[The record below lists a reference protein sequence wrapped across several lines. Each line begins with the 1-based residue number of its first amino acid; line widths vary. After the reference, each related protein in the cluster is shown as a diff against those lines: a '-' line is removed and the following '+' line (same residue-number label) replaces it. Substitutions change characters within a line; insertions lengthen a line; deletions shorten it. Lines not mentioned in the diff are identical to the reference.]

1 MHPETEKILKVCKK
15 LGESERIDETLLHSI
30 KLLYSKIHRKLTS
43 TKNHQIVL
51 YNRKTFKDLK
61 LRRRLNLGESEPIN
75 HLNFVVLFKSDTPR
89 DQSKTYNYL
98 CTV

>member
-1 MHPETEKILKVCKK
+1 MKK

-30 KLLYSKIHRKLTS
+30 KLLYSKIHRKLHPQWNTLTS

-61 LRRRLNLGESEPIN
+61 LRRRLNLGESEPNAKI
-75 HLNFVVLFKSDTPR
+75 LK
-89 DQSKTYNYL
+89 KTS
-98 CTV
+98 